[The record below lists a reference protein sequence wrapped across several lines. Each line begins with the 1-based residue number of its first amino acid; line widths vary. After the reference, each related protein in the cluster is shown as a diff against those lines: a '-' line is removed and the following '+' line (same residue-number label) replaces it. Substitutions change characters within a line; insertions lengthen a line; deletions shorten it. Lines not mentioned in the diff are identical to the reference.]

1 MPQLMTILCILL
13 VVWFILLACN
23 WTTDDGMHAIL
34 GGTLPEKRTARGVS
48 ISNVGTS
55 TLRICKVGFYETLD
69 DARDNRNDLLK
80 QNGDRV
86 RFYTIGVMP
95 LRGSWNTFD
104 QAYGDCS
111 EEKKISILPSTSLV
125 IDFTVDVSFGAVRLG
140 MMTDKKDQPS
150 ACRLQ
155 FNTSVGY
162 QKIAD
167 ALFTRAFLV
176 FDTGDTENN
185 AFLKVDGPDLVTDR
199 VFTVSSRS
207 FSDMQAA
214 EKAKADADRAE
225 ADRVAAEKA
234 KADAARA
241 EADRAAAEKA
251 KADEEA
257 RLVAGVRWVM
267 PSARAPG
274 FEMYEHHGA
283 VYVNTLTDRGHSQL
297 GKVSENGL
305 VWTCMIRPVPPL
317 RAALRATYQGAAITA
332 LAGDFEVIVR
342 FRVSYSVVAAI
353 CHPDASTN
361 DFVITKAEPDYYD
374 AASLRGYF
382 STKEK
387 RYEVRAHVY
396 SETLERPLV
405 RFKRA
410 GNAVTVHQR
419 RIEDGEWVHMTNG
432 TCNETEKVIC
442 FVGHCNGWT
451 APTPPV
457 EATIVSV
464 LQ

>member
-1 MPQLMTILCILL
+1 
-13 VVWFILLACN
+13 
-23 WTTDDGMHAIL
+23 
-34 GGTLPEKRTARGVS
+34 
-48 ISNVGTS
+48 
-55 TLRICKVGFYETLD
+55 
-69 DARDNRNDLLK
+69 
-80 QNGDRV
+80 
-86 RFYTIGVMP
+86 MP
-95 LRGSWNTFD
+95 LRGSWSKFD

-225 ADRVAAEKA
+225 ADRAEADRVAAEKAKADADRAEADRVAAEKAKADADRAEADRVAAEKAKADADRAEADRAAAEKA

-317 RAALRATYQGAAITA
+317 RAALWATYQGAAITA

>member
-1 MPQLMTILCILL
+1 
-13 VVWFILLACN
+13 V
-23 WTTDDGMHAIL
+23 
-34 GGTLPEKRTARGVS
+34 
-48 ISNVGTS
+48 
-55 TLRICKVGFYETLD
+55 
-69 DARDNRNDLLK
+69 
-80 QNGDRV
+80 
-86 RFYTIGVMP
+86 
-95 LRGSWNTFD
+95 
-104 QAYGDCS
+104 
-111 EEKKISILPSTSLV
+111 
-125 IDFTVDVSFGAVRLG
+125 
-140 MMTDKKDQPS
+140 
-150 ACRLQ
+150 
-155 FNTSVGY
+155 
-162 QKIAD
+162 
-167 ALFTRAFLV
+167 
-176 FDTGDTENN
+176 
-185 AFLKVDGPDLVTDR
+185 
-199 VFTVSSRS
+199 
-207 FSDMQAA
+207 AA

-225 ADRVAAEKA
+225 ADRVAAEKAKADADRAEADRAAAEKA

-317 RAALRATYQGAAITA
+317 RAALWATYQGAAITA